1 MTLLR
6 GFSTLT
12 FWADDVGAAATWY
25 ADLLGT
31 EPYFTR
37 PGPGGRLQY
46 AKFRFG
52 DSDDELALAARSFD
66 PAAAA
71 GPAGAIVHLH
81 VDDFE
86 GTLARLLAAGATVY
100 QPVTPHGPVV
110 TAAVTDPFGNVLGI
124 IHNPHYLEIR
134 KRTTG
139 AAAAV

>member
-1 MTLLR
+1 MTTLR

-12 FWADDVGAAATWY
+12 FWAEDVEAAAAWY
-25 ADLLGT
+25 ADLLGVA
-31 EPYFTR
+31 PYFTR

-66 PAAAA
+66 PAPTP
-71 GPAGAIVHLH
+71 GPGGAIVHLH

-86 GTLARLLAAGATVY
+86 GTLARLLAAGAREY

-110 TAAVTDPFGNVLGI
+110 TAAVTDPFGNVLGVM
-124 IHNPHYLEIR
+124 HNPHYLEVLA
-134 KRTTG
+134 RT
-139 AAAAV
+139 AATAAV